1 MPEPGKI
8 VKIPVQ
14 RIEREISI
22 LDYQGIEVPLTLAEL
37 PSSAEE
43 GDLIEVFINMVN
55 GELVA
60 TSKLPDVQ
68 VGGVGR
74 VKVNHIGN
82 RLAFANIGLE
92 RDFVIPE
99 DYQLFPLRAGQ
110 FCHVT
115 MIYDH
120 RKDQLILTTKLD
132 DLIQRSSDGYQVN
145 DPVEIDIWMM
155 DKAGSRVIVDNE
167 RWGFLPNNECIFQI
181 KKGDHL
187 KAWIKEVKGKNLIVS
202 LQEEESTRV
211 EQAKARI
218 LAMLE
223 QHNGYI
229 RLNDKTPP
237 DEIQL
242 RLRMSKKTFKKALG
256 MLMKAGKVIQTPRA
270 IKLAKKTES

>member
-14 RIEREISI
+14 RIEREISM

-43 GDLIEVFINMVN
+43 GDLVEVFINMVD

-60 TSKLPDVQ
+60 TSQLPEVQ
-68 VGGVGR
+68 VGSIGR

-132 DLIQRSSDGYQVN
+132 DVVERSSEGYKEN

-155 DKAGSRVIVDNE
+155 DKVGSRVIVDNE

-187 KAWIKEVKGKNLIVS
+187 KAWIKEIKGKNLIVS
-202 LQEEESTRV
+202 LQEEESARI
-211 EQAKARI
+211 EQAKTRI

-256 MLMKAGKVIQTPRA
+256 MLMKAGKVVQTPRA

>member
-1 MPEPGKI
+1 MPEPGRI

-14 RIEREISI
+14 RIEREIST

-37 PSSAEE
+37 PSSTEE
-43 GDLIEVFINMVN
+43 GDLVEVFINIVD

-60 TSKLPDVQ
+60 TSQLPEVQ
-68 VGGVGR
+68 VGSIGR
-74 VKVNHIGN
+74 VKINHIGN

-99 DYQLFPLRAGQ
+99 DYQLFPLRSGQ

-120 RKDQLILTTKLD
+120 RKNQLILTTKLD
-132 DLIQRSSDGYQVN
+132 DIVQRSSEGYKEN

-155 DKAGSRVIVDNE
+155 DKVGSRVIVDNK
-167 RWGFLPNNECIFQI
+167 RWGFLPTNECIFQI

-187 KAWIKEVKGKNLIVS
+187 KAWIKEIKGKNLIVS
-202 LQEEESTRV
+202 LQEEESVRI
-211 EQAKARI
+211 EQAKNRI
-218 LAMLE
+218 LSMLK

-229 RLNDKTPP
+229 RLNDKTAPE
-237 DEIQL
+237 EIQL

-256 MLMKAGKVIQTPRA
+256 MLMKAGEVMQTPRA
-270 IKLAKKTES
+270 IKIAKKTES

>member
-1 MPEPGKI
+1 MPEPGRI

-14 RIEREISI
+14 RIEREIST

-37 PSSAEE
+37 PSSKEE
-43 GDLIEVFINMVN
+43 GDLVEVFINIVD

-60 TSKLPDVQ
+60 TSQLPEVQ
-68 VGGVGR
+68 VGSIGR
-74 VKVNHIGN
+74 VKINHIGN

-99 DYQLFPLRAGQ
+99 DYQLFPLRSGQ

-120 RKDQLILTTKLD
+120 RKNQLILTTKLD
-132 DLIQRSSDGYQVN
+132 DIVQRSSEGYKEN

-155 DKAGSRVIVDNE
+155 DKVGSRVIVDNK
-167 RWGFLPNNECIFQI
+167 RWGFLPTNECIFQI

-187 KAWIKEVKGKNLIVS
+187 KAWIKEIKGKNLIVS
-202 LQEEESTRV
+202 LQEEESVRI
-211 EQAKARI
+211 EQAKNRI
-218 LAMLE
+218 LSMLK

-229 RLNDKTPP
+229 RLNDKTAPE
-237 DEIQL
+237 EIQL

-256 MLMKAGKVIQTPRA
+256 MLMKAGEVMQTPRA
-270 IKLAKKTES
+270 IKIAKKTES